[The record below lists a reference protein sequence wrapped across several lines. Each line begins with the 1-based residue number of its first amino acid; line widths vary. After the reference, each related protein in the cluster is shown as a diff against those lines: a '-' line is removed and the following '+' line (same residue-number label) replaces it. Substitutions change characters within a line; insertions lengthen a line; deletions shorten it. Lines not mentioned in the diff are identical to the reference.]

1 MSTIPDT
8 PKTLLDQIA
17 VRGGLDEVK
26 WQEFDRLYRP
36 VIRFF
41 IRQKFYSLVNDYDD
55 ISQDVMMRLVRELCA
70 KRYDSSRAR
79 FRTYLYAI
87 VYNIAVDYLREKT
100 RADGLQLAHVEWMD
114 RPQTTALETMERQW
128 KESCYEAARKH
139 VLEHV
144 SLPAGYREIYLDV
157 ESGLRPREIAKVRS
171 ITAALV
177 RQVKHRVAELI
188 KEYMK
193 LLE

>member
-1 MSTIPDT
+1 MSAIPDT

-17 VRGGLDEVK
+17 VRGGLDEAK

-55 ISQDVMMRLVRELCA
+55 ISQDVMMRLVRELRA
-70 KRYDSSRAR
+70 KRYDSTRAR

-87 VYNIAVDYLREKT
+87 VYNIAVDYLREKN
-100 RADGLQLAHVEWMD
+100 RAKGLRLEHVEWME
-114 RPQTTALETMERQW
+114 RPQTTALEAMERQW
-128 KESCYEAARKH
+128 RESCYEAARKH

-144 SLPAGYREIYLDV
+144 SLPNGYREVYQDV
-157 ESGLRPREIAKVRS
+157 EKGLKPAEIAKARS
-171 ITAALV
+171 VTAALV

-193 LLE
+193 LLQ

>member
-17 VRGGLDEVK
+17 VRGGLDEAK

-41 IRQKFYSLVNDYDD
+41 IRQKFFSLVNDYDD
-55 ISQDVMMRLVRELCA
+55 ISQDVMMRLVRELRA
-70 KRYDSSRAR
+70 KRYDPARAR

-87 VYNIAVDYLREKT
+87 VYNIAVDYLRERS
-100 RADGLQLAHVEWMD
+100 RADGLQLEHVEWME
-114 RPQTTALETMERQW
+114 RPQTTALEAMERQW

-144 SLPAGYREIYLDV
+144 SLAAGYREIYMDV
-157 ESGLRPREIAKVRS
+157 EKGIKSAEIAKSRS
-171 ITAALV
+171 VSPALI
-177 RQVKHRVAELI
+177 RQVKHRVSEMI
-188 KEYMK
+188 KEYMR
-193 LLE
+193 LLL

>member
-1 MSTIPDT
+1 MNTIPDT

-41 IRQKFYSLVNDYDD
+41 IRQKFFSLVNDYDD
-55 ISQDVMMRLVRELCA
+55 ISQDVMMRLVKELRA

-87 VYNIAVDYLREKT
+87 VYNIAVDYLRERS
-100 RADGLQLAHVEWMD
+100 RADGLRLEHVEWME
-114 RPQTTALETMERQW
+114 RPQTTALEAMERQW
-128 KESCYEAARKH
+128 RESCYEAARKH

-144 SLPAGYREIYLDV
+144 ALPAGYREIYLNV
-157 ESGLRPREIAKVRS
+157 EAGLKPAVIAKVHS
-171 ITAALV
+171 VSAALV
-177 RQVKHRVAELI
+177 RQVKHRVSEMI
-188 KEYMK
+188 KEYVK
-193 LLE
+193 FLE

>member
-1 MSTIPDT
+1 MSAIPDT

-17 VRGGLDEVK
+17 VCGGLDEAK

-36 VIRFF
+36 AIRFF

-55 ISQDVMMRLVRELCA
+55 ISQDVMMRLVRELRA
-70 KRYDSSRAR
+70 KRYDSNRAR

-87 VYNIAVDYLREKT
+87 VYNIAVDYLREKN
-100 RADGLQLAHVEWMD
+100 RAKGLQLEHVEWVE
-114 RPQTTALETMERQW
+114 RPQTTALEAMERQW
-128 KESCYEAARKH
+128 RESCYEAARKH

-144 SLPAGYREIYLDV
+144 SLPNGYREVYLDV
-157 ESGLRPREIAKVRS
+157 EKGLKPAEIAKAHSVK
-171 ITAALV
+171 TALV

-193 LLE
+193 FLQ

>member
-1 MSTIPDT
+1 MSAIPDT

-17 VRGGLDEVK
+17 VRGELDDAK

-55 ISQDVMMRLVRELCA
+55 ISQDVMMRLVRELRA
-70 KRYDSSRAR
+70 KRYDSTRAR

-87 VYNIAVDYLREKT
+87 VYNIAVDYLREKN
-100 RADGLQLAHVEWMD
+100 RAKGLRLEHIEWME

-144 SLPAGYREIYLDV
+144 ALPNGYREVYLGV
-157 ESGLRPREIAKVRS
+157 EKGLKPTEIAKAQSV
-171 ITAALV
+171 TAALV

-193 LLE
+193 FLQ

>member
-1 MSTIPDT
+1 MSAIPDT

-17 VRGGLDEVK
+17 VRGELDEAK

-41 IRQKFYSLVNDYDD
+41 IRQKFHSLVNDYDD
-55 ISQDVMMRLVRELCA
+55 ISQDVMMRLVRELRA
-70 KRYDSSRAR
+70 KRYDSTRAR

-87 VYNIAVDYLREKT
+87 VYNIAVDYLREKN
-100 RADGLQLAHVEWMD
+100 RAKSLRLEHVEWME
-114 RPQTTALETMERQW
+114 RPQTTALEAMERQW
-128 KESCYEAARKH
+128 RESCYEAARKH

-144 SLPAGYREIYLDV
+144 SLPNGYREVYQDV
-157 ESGLRPREIAKVRS
+157 EKGLKPAEIAKARS
-171 ITAALV
+171 VTAVLV

-193 LLE
+193 FLQ

>member
-1 MSTIPDT
+1 MSAIPDT

-17 VRGGLDEVK
+17 VRGGLDEAK

-55 ISQDVMMRLVRELCA
+55 ISQDVMMRLVRELRA
-70 KRYDSSRAR
+70 KRYDSTRAR

-87 VYNIAVDYLREKT
+87 VYNIAVDYLREKN
-100 RADGLQLAHVEWMD
+100 RAKGLRLEHVEWME
-114 RPQTTALETMERQW
+114 RPQTTALEAMERQW
-128 KESCYEAARKH
+128 RESCYEAARKH

-144 SLPAGYREIYLDV
+144 SLPNGYREVYQDV
-157 ESGLRPREIAKVRS
+157 EKGLKPAEIAKARS
-171 ITAALV
+171 VTAALV
-177 RQVKHRVAELI
+177 RQVKHRVTELI

-193 LLE
+193 FLQ